1 MMTLSPSLELRDQ
14 DPHYNKMSRKLMH
27 LFKFEKPHPRSL
39 SFSFTET
46 WSKKEANE
54 TSHFLSSVS
63 RDHYGTLEG
72 SLCHHLH
79 HHLTQWSL
87 T

>member
-1 MMTLSPSLELRDQ
+1 
-14 DPHYNKMSRKLMH
+14 MH
-27 LFKFEKPHPRSL
+27 LFKFEKPRPRSL
-39 SFSFTET
+39 SFSLTGT
-46 WSKKEANE
+46 GSKKEADE
-54 TSHFLSSVS
+54 ISHFLSLVS

-72 SLCHHLH
+72 SLCHPLH